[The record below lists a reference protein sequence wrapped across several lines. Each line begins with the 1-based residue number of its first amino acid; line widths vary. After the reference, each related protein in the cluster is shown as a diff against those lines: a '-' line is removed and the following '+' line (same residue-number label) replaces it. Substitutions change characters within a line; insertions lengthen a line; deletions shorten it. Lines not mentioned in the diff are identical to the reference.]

1 VYPAA
6 NVDGDEMDG
15 YRVAMGQIPLTI
27 RRWQRAEYDRL
38 IELGVFEGEPLELI
52 GGQLVVAEPKGT
64 YHTSAVVKVD
74 YALRAALPP
83 GWLVRTQAPV
93 WLDDESEPEPDLVV
107 VPGAPDD
114 YREVHPSGTAL
125 LIEVADSSLSFDRRV
140 KGSLYARAGVADYWI
155 VNLVDRV
162 VELYREPVPD
172 AAAVHGWSF
181 RSVARVAPPA
191 TVTPMAFPALR
202 IAVADLLPR

>member
-1 VYPAA
+1 MYPAA
-6 NVDGDEMDG
+6 NVDGDEVDG

-38 IELGVFEGEPLELI
+38 VELGVFEGEPLELI

-64 YHTSAVVKVD
+64 HHTSAVVKVD

-83 GWLVRTQAPV
+83 GWLVRTQAPL

-107 VPGAPDD
+107 V
-114 YREVHPSGTAL
+114 
-125 LIEVADSSLSFDRRV
+125 
-140 KGSLYARAGVADYWI
+140 
-155 VNLVDRV
+155 DRV
-162 VELYREPVPD
+162 VELYREPVAD